1 MTRRVLTL
9 SVAALAL
16 LAVLVVLGRWEG
28 RRATREET
36 AGMRT
41 VLGAIGGNIASTS
54 LSGYRFGPPDCLAY
68 HDTQMLLALQ
78 LCFDGQGRLIE
89 AVDRRPTEPRYYSLE
104 YEPSLATIRFPRKK
118 IDRLLRLAASRSG

>member
-41 VLGAIGGNIASTS
+41 VLSAIGENIASTS

-78 LCFDGQGRLIE
+78 LCFDSQGRVIE